1 MLSTLKNR
9 RFLKLTTYNVE
20 LWNRMFNIEHDD
32 NNPNFHNRKVKSYIH
47 DGKTVYNYGLNKEK
61 LAELHEI
68 FSSRDDNLPHIL
80 GTQESISATNGTD
93 RWRIIGDMERVASA
107 KAQDA
112 TFQTTAALNSDGI
125 THASLTNEIYI
136 TNDIKFISSR
146 EKVISHS
153 RTKHVKRVLCIA
165 TLLVYDEFTIT
176 VGSVHTTG
184 GRFDDMLALND
195 LDFALE
201 KEYENE
207 QILIE
212 DLDIFM
218 GDFNLKKY
226 NPEVVEETEKYM
238 KGCIIEAEKKGPL
251 NGIERFNDWMWMNY
265 PNSKNCI
272 YDKILNAGYIDATEI
287 GNITHTSYFGGQ
299 VDYIFV
305 KKNKFIP
312 RSARVYGEDII
323 FNREQ
328 KIIHF
333 SDHLPEEVVL
343 EIIDNI

>member
-1 MLSTLKNR
+1 MLTPLKNR

-32 NNPNFHNRKVKSYIH
+32 NNPNFHNRKVKSLEH
-47 DGKTVYNYGLNKEK
+47 DGKTVYNYGLDKNK
-61 LAELHEI
+61 LADLHEI
-68 FSSRDDNLPHIL
+68 FSSRDDYLPHIL
-80 GTQESISATNGTD
+80 GIQESISATNGTD
-93 RWRIIGDMERVASA
+93 RWKIIGDLERVASA
-107 KAQDA
+107 KAQDV
-112 TFQTTAALNSDGI
+112 TFQTTTALNSDGI
-125 THASLTNEIYI
+125 TPASLTNEIYI
-136 TNDIKFISSR
+136 TNDIKLISAR

-153 RTKHVKRVLCIA
+153 RTKHVKRVLCIV
-165 TLLVYDEFTIT
+165 TLLVYNEFTIT
-176 VGSVHTTG
+176 VGNVHTTG

-207 QILIE
+207 QILVE

-226 NPEVVEETEKYM
+226 NLQVVEETEKYM
-238 KGCIIEAEKKGPL
+238 NGCIIEAEKKGPL
-251 NGIERFNDWMWMNY
+251 NGLERFNDWMWMNY
-265 PNSKNCI
+265 PGSKNCI
-272 YDKILNAGYIDATEI
+272 YNKILDAGYIDATEI

-312 RSARVYGEDII
+312 KTARVYGEDII

-328 KIIHF
+328 KIINL
-333 SDHLPEEVVL
+333 SDHLPVEVLL
-343 EIIDNI
+343 EIITA